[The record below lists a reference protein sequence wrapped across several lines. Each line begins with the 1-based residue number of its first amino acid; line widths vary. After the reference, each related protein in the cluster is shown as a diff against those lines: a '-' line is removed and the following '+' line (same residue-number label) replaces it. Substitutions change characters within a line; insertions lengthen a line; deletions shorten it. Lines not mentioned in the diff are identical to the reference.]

1 MQLLC
6 DVRDFSIEKDIVR
19 PKCRVSFRISE
30 DREVF
35 AWGQYTHQPNT
46 FGYPY
51 SDYHA
56 LCCVAYCDKV
66 PINMEE
72 LTESST
78 NPTPFVPPS
87 ERPLKGDIA
96 VAYTIWNCSD
106 TKGSGR
112 SLILALQE
120 HFKQDTR
127 IQRLV
132 TLSPLTEMAKKF
144 HLSNGARLLS
154 TNPESYNFEYE
165 I

>member
-1 MQLLC
+1 MELI
-6 DVRDFSIEKDIVR
+6 DAVTDFSIEKDIVR
-19 PKCRVSFRISE
+19 PEYDVEFRISE

-35 AWGQYTHQPNT
+35 AWGRSLV
-46 FGYPY
+46 PY
-51 SDYHA
+51 QVYSS
-56 LCCVAYCDKV
+56 LCCVAYTHEI
-66 PINMEE
+66 PINMNQ
-72 LTESST
+72 LTEYSINHS
-78 NPTPFVPPS
+78 PY
-87 ERPLKGDIA
+87 RGDIA
-96 VAYTIWNCSD
+96 VAYTVWNCSN

-112 SLILALQE
+112 SLILALQK

-144 HLSNGARLLS
+144 HLSNGATLLS

>member
-35 AWGQYTHQPNT
+35 AWGQHTHQPNT

-87 ERPLKGDIA
+87 ERPLNGDIA
-96 VAYTIWNCSD
+96 VAYTIWNTTIHQS
-106 TKGSGR
+106 R
-112 SLILALQE
+112 ELQ
-120 HFKQDTR
+120 
-127 IQRLV
+127 L
-132 TLSPLTEMAKKF
+132 
-144 HLSNGARLLS
+144 
-154 TNPESYNFEYE
+154 
-165 I
+165 

>member
-1 MQLLC
+1 MELI
-6 DVRDFSIEKDIVR
+6 DAVTDFSIEKDIVR
-19 PKCRVSFRISE
+19 PEYDVEFRISE

-35 AWGQYTHQPNT
+35 AWGRSLV
-46 FGYPY
+46 PY
-51 SDYHA
+51 QVYSS
-56 LCCVAYCDKV
+56 LCCVAYTHEI
-66 PINMEE
+66 PINMNQ
-72 LTESST
+72 LTEYSINHS
-78 NPTPFVPPS
+78 PY
-87 ERPLKGDIA
+87 RGDIA
-96 VAYTIWNCSD
+96 VAYTVWNWSN

-112 SLILALQE
+112 SLILALQK

-144 HLSNGARLLS
+144 HLSNGATLLS

>member
-1 MQLLC
+1 MELI
-6 DVRDFSIEKDIVR
+6 DAVTDFSIEKDIVR
-19 PKCRVSFRISE
+19 PEYDVEFRISE

-35 AWGQYTHQPNT
+35 AWGRSLI
-46 FGYPY
+46 PY
-51 SDYHA
+51 QVYSA
-56 LCCVAYCDKV
+56 LCCVAYCNEI
-66 PINMEE
+66 PINMEQ
-72 LTESST
+72 LTEYSINHS
-78 NPTPFVPPS
+78 PY
-87 ERPLKGDIA
+87 RGDIA
-96 VAYTIWNCSD
+96 VAYTVWNCSN

-112 SLILALQE
+112 SLILALQK

-144 HLSNGARLLS
+144 HLSNGATLLS

>member
-1 MQLLC
+1 MELI
-6 DVRDFSIEKDIVR
+6 DAVTDFSIEKDIVR
-19 PKCRVSFRISE
+19 PEYDVEFRISE

-35 AWGQYTHQPNT
+35 AWGRSLV
-46 FGYPY
+46 PY
-51 SDYHA
+51 QVYSS
-56 LCCVAYCDKV
+56 LCCVAYTHEI
-66 PINMEE
+66 PINMNQ
-72 LTESST
+72 LTEYSINHS
-78 NPTPFVPPS
+78 PY
-87 ERPLKGDIA
+87 RGDIA
-96 VAYTIWNCSD
+96 VAYTVWNCSN

-144 HLSNGARLLS
+144 HLSNGATLLS
-154 TNPESYNFEYE
+154 TNPESYNFEYR

>member
-1 MQLLC
+1 MELLC
-6 DVRDFSIEKDIVR
+6 NVRDFSILKDTVR
-19 PKCRVSFRISE
+19 PKCKISFRITE

-35 AWGQYTHQPNT
+35 AWGYNTNKPNT

-51 SDYHA
+51 KVHNA
-56 LCCVAYCDKV
+56 LCCIAYCDKV

-78 NPTPFVPPS
+78 HPKPFVPPS

-96 VAYTIWNCSD
+96 VAYTVWNCSD
-106 TKGSGR
+106 AKGSGR
-112 SLILALQE
+112 SLIFALQK
-120 HFKQDTR
+120 HFSEDTR
-127 IQRLV
+127 IKRLV
-132 TLSPLTEMAKKF
+132 TLSPRTEMAKKF
-144 HLSNGARLLS
+144 HLSNGAKLLS

>member
-1 MQLLC
+1 MELI
-6 DVRDFSIEKDIVR
+6 DAVTDFSIEKDIVR
-19 PKCRVSFRISE
+19 PEYDVEFRISE

-35 AWGQYTHQPNT
+35 AWGRSLV
-46 FGYPY
+46 PY
-51 SDYHA
+51 QVYSS
-56 LCCVAYCDKV
+56 LCCVAYTHEI
-66 PINMEE
+66 PINMEQ
-72 LTESST
+72 LTEYSINHS
-78 NPTPFVPPS
+78 PYKS
-87 ERPLKGDIA
+87 HIA
-96 VAYTIWNCSD
+96 VAYTVWNCSD

-112 SLILALQE
+112 SLILALQK

-144 HLSNGARLLS
+144 HLSNGATLLS

>member
-1 MQLLC
+1 MQLIC

-19 PKCRVSFRISE
+19 PQCRVSFRISE

-35 AWGQYTHQPNT
+35 AWGHNLN
-46 FGYPY
+46 PY
-51 SDYHA
+51 KNYHA

-78 NPTPFVPPS
+78 HPTPFVPPS
-87 ERPLKGDIA
+87 ERTLKGDIA
-96 VAYTIWNCSD
+96 VAYTVWNCSD

-112 SLILALQE
+112 SLILALQK
-120 HFKQDTR
+120 HFSEDTR

-132 TLSPLTEMAKKF
+132 TLSPRTDMAKKF
-144 HLSNGARLLS
+144 HLSNGAKLLS
-154 TNPESYNFEYE
+154 TNPESYNFEYA

>member
-1 MQLLC
+1 MELI
-6 DVRDFSIEKDIVR
+6 DAVTDFSIEKDIVR
-19 PKCRVSFRISE
+19 PEYDVEFRISE

-35 AWGQYTHQPNT
+35 AWGRSLV
-46 FGYPY
+46 PY
-51 SDYHA
+51 QVYSS
-56 LCCVAYCDKV
+56 LCCVAYTHEI
-66 PINMEE
+66 PINMNQ
-72 LTESST
+72 LTEYSINHS
-78 NPTPFVPPS
+78 PY
-87 ERPLKGDIA
+87 RGDIA
-96 VAYTIWNCSD
+96 VAYTVWNCSD

-112 SLILALQE
+112 SLILALQK

-144 HLSNGARLLS
+144 HLSNGATLLS